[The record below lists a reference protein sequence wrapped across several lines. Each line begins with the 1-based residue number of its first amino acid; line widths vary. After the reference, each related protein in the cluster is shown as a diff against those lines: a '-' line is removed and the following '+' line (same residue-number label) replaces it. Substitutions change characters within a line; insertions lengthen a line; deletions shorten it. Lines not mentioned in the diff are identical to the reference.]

1 MKDVTATVHIGGK
14 KGDRDLPSK

>member
-1 MKDVTATVHIGGK
+1 MKDVVATVHIGGK